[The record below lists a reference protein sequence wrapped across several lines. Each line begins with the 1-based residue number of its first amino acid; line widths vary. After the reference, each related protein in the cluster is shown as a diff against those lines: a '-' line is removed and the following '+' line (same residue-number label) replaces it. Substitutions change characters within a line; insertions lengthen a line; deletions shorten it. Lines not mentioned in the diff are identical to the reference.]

1 MRGILAVLFI
11 SLRAGKSGRPD
22 GPVRGDLSFTIMNS
36 KSGVVFGLVLALVW
50 GAYTVGVRTGTHAV
64 REDVRVAGV
73 VGHVGGGLDLSVATS
88 SESVDFSVF
97 WRVWDT
103 LERKFIPFGTST
115 SEEVTPDDR
124 LYSSIEGLV
133 GSYEDP
139 YTVFMRPQVSEDF
152 KIVTRGSLEG
162 IGAVIGDRD
171 GKITVVQPI
180 EGSPAQKAGILAGD
194 HIQLIDGTSTERMA
208 VEEAVGY
215 IRGVGGTEVVLTVQ
229 SGEDEPREVPIVRG
243 TIEIP
248 STAHAVVEREV
259 PKVAVSTGES
269 PSVESTEGEPPT
281 ETEKKDF
288 YLLRLFSFSQT
299 SINAFERELRDFAQS
314 GADSLIL
321 DLRGNPGGYL
331 EAAVNMAGWFL
342 PDGAI
347 VVREMR
353 GPTKEEVLHRARARD
368 IFGEHK
374 PRIAVLV
381 DKSSAS
387 ASEILAGALKEHG
400 VATVV
405 GVNTYGK
412 GSVQELVPITD
423 ELSLKVTVA
432 RWYTP
437 NGTSISPGGL
447 TPDITVDLA
456 ATTTATTTAGDI
468 DPVAAVDPFV
478 EAAIRHLSGV

>member
-1 MRGILAVLFI
+1 
-11 SLRAGKSGRPD
+11 
-22 GPVRGDLSFTIMNS
+22 MNS
-36 KSGVVFGLVLALVW
+36 KNGVIFGLVIALVW
-50 GAYTVGVRTGTHAV
+50 GAYTVGVRTGEHEV
-64 REDVRVAGV
+64 HEGVRVASV
-73 VGHVGGGLDLSVATS
+73 VSQVGGGIDLSATS
-88 SESVDFSVF
+88 SGSVDFSVF
-97 WRVWDT
+97 WRVWNT

-115 SEEVTPDDR
+115 SEEITPDDR

-194 HIQLIDGTSTERMA
+194 HIRMIDGTSTEHMA

-229 SGEDEPREVPIVRG
+229 SGADEPREVPIVRG

-259 PKVAVSTGES
+259 PKVAASAGEQ
-269 PSVESTEGEPPT
+269 PPVGSVEGGSPA

-353 GPTKEEVLHRARARD
+353 GPSKEEVLHRARARD
-368 IFGEHK
+368 IFGERT
-374 PRIAVLV
+374 PQIAILV
-381 DKSSAS
+381 DGSSAS

-400 VATVV
+400 VATVI

-447 TPDITVDLA
+447 TPDIMVDLTA
-456 ATTTATTTAGDI
+456 STTATSTASGT
-468 DPVAAVDPFV
+468 DPAATVDPFV
-478 EAAIRHLSGV
+478 EAAIRHLSGA